1 MGMKKNM
8 MNKEWRGGGPMTAEE
23 IRINKDIL
31 KEISDL
37 KKKQRM
43 STRDSPK
50 NEENQLSQ
58 FNVDEQNGESNKF
71 F

>member
-1 MGMKKNM
+1 MMGMKKNM

-37 KKKQRM
+37 KKKQKM

-50 NEENQLSQ
+50 NEEN
-58 FNVDEQNGESNKF
+58 
-71 F
+71 